1 LSKQRYLGFRLATQK
16 KQENTLFYTRTRK
29 TLLASGEVGQPK
41 RTSFSL
47 KKKSSC
53 TSQKKSNSFITN
65 TKKCL

>member
-1 LSKQRYLGFRLATQK
+1 MHCFTARAYYWRAKNVFWQA
-16 KQENTLFYTRTRK
+16 
-29 TLLASGEVGQPK
+29 LASGEVGQPK